1 MYDQGSQEPNPV
13 CPLGAIV
20 QGSLMQCSWWL
31 WNGTSSNSENWLYL
45 YEGRPPHNPEF
56 IYKNCVFI
64 LTCLNFSHLQ
74 STLHLMQYTY
84 RDIFFHSSEQFLNS
98 SILMPFS
105 ASAIFCSASFTSAK
119 CFPLRTFFIQG
130 NKNKVTRGKIRWIGR
145 VGHQESCHFRSK
157 TAQHLNT
164 QCLLVCAG
172 ALRNS
177 PIMKWAKALK
187 ESSKKFTDAKHG
199 LSQQCQLVPDTGGFL
214 EHSPSG
220 GSLYCKGPVLHEI
233 IQVFGGPPSHILW
246 FNLLCA
252 KHCTMCENTNR
263 E

>member
-1 MYDQGSQEPNPV
+1 
-13 CPLGAIV
+13 
-20 QGSLMQCSWWL
+20 
-31 WNGTSSNSENWLYL
+31 
-45 YEGRPPHNPEF
+45 
-56 IYKNCVFI
+56 
-64 LTCLNFSHLQ
+64 
-74 STLHLMQYTY
+74 
-84 RDIFFHSSEQFLNS
+84 
-98 SILMPFS
+98 MPFS

-187 ESSKKFTDAKHG
+187 ESSKKTCWGRRQPLTTDA
-199 LSQQCQLVPDTGGFL
+199 DTDGFL